1 MHRNSW
7 LILTAILFAFPGY
20 IFADAGYMA
29 SVTSGASPLMISG
42 TEHPGIEMSAEEV
55 VILIST
61 DILVREA
68 WEVSD
73 EQTEIYKADIYS
85 SFLFTNTGEA
95 DRVLMAIP
103 VESATP
109 TVPWVYGQ
117 GIDSTLFT
125 PVVMVDGQPVEVKL
139 IYGYYPADD
148 IDSGQWNEVL
158 DKLDP
163 VYDSLPQS
171 SQFLFFRNY
180 VYSDPDYSVD
190 FIQPKVA
197 LACWEVSF
205 NSGQQRL
212 VEYHEE
218 YEMTSDY
225 GMKTF
230 RLTYPLFTGAT
241 WKGPIGEGKIS
252 VIMDSSFVRDDLQY
266 YLGILLPEPE
276 EIENGS
282 LDLENFLSRLENPQI
297 SQLAD
302 FNNLEFSYGI
312 IWEFNNFEPIPSGFS
327 YQDYYMDSEIF
338 YYTAFDS
345 YIDTPNHELSPPWF
359 KSRIYL
365 YLGEVSPHW
374 FIAVNEQGVPVYSQP
389 DQSSV
394 NIIDTIGPMTSVEAF
409 EIDDN
414 WIKAEIHEHD
424 TDNEIKGWIPL
435 YYYNEDGLLEVN
447 LILIIGTDY

>member
-1 MHRNSW
+1 
-7 LILTAILFAFPGY
+7 
-20 IFADAGYMA
+20 MA
-29 SVTSGASPLMISG
+29 SVTSGVSPLIISG
-42 TEHPGIEMSAEEV
+42 TEHPGIVMSAEEV
-55 VILIST
+55 VIVVSK

-68 WEVSD
+68 WDVND
-73 EQTEIYKADIYS
+73 EQTEIYKADFYS
-85 SFLFTNTGEA
+85 SFLFTNTTEA
-95 DRVLMAIP
+95 DQVLMAIP

-117 GIDSTLFT
+117 GIDSTLTT
-125 PVVMVDGQPVEVKL
+125 PKVLVDGQPVEVKL
-139 IYGYYPADD
+139 IYGYYPVDD
-148 IDSGQWNEVL
+148 LDSDQWNEVL
-158 DKLDP
+158 EKLDP
-163 VYDSLPQS
+163 VYDYLPDSGQ
-171 SQFLFFRNY
+171 LLYFRNY

-190 FIQPKVA
+190 FLQPRIA

-241 WKGPIGEGKIS
+241 WKGSIGEGKIS
-252 VIMDSSFVRDDLQY
+252 VIMDSSFVRDDLKY

-282 LDLENFLSRLENPQI
+282 LDLENYLSRLENPQI

-312 IWEFNNFEPIPSGFS
+312 IWEFKNFEPIPSGFS
-327 YQDYYMDSEIF
+327 YQDYYMDSEVF
-338 YYTAFDS
+338 YYTAYDS
-345 YIDTPNHELSPPWF
+345 YLYNPNLQLPLPWM

-389 DQSSV
+389 DQSSG
-394 NIIDTIGPMTSVEAF
+394 NIIDTIGPMTSVEAL
-409 EIDDN
+409 EIN
-414 WIKAEIHEHD
+414 NEWIKADISYNYD
-424 TDNEIKGWIPL
+424 RDEIKGWIPL

-447 LILIIGTDY
+447 LMLIIGTDY